1 MVYKGYC
8 INIDLPY
15 CFDSKIFCSQ
25 GSWQFWLPPFKG
37 ITVFCRSRWRC
48 DFWTTKLS
56 DTRYFTTTTR
66 VKSNCT
72 IPRLSLLGF
81 RPVYT
86 VRATFI
92 AYGVLSISSPYRLGS
107 FAPTCF
113 TLFVCRHTNANGK
126 WSTLLWTCWLPV
138 QIIGFTH
145 PNYIGPQTFHTN
157 HPFFWWP

>member
-1 MVYKGYC
+1 MDCLFYLLNWYWSYTNFCTKIIGFYFSIYLSINLISYRVFVYFPLSC
-8 INIDLPY
+8 DSNIL
-15 CFDSKIFCSQ
+15 
-25 GSWQFWLPPFKG
+25 SWHRGWQRWLPAYKCIAF
-37 ITVFCRSRWRC
+37 FCRISRC
-48 DFWTTKLS
+48 YDCCAVVLG
-56 DTRYFTTTTR
+56 DARYFSTSTR

-113 TLFVCRHTNANGK
+113 TLFVCRHTNTNGK
-126 WSTLLWTCWLPV
+126 
-138 QIIGFTH
+138 
-145 PNYIGPQTFHTN
+145 
-157 HPFFWWP
+157 